1 MFVDMTAT
9 WSFRTLSF
17 SHTQIM
23 LSVIIKSIIVIE
35 VIDFALNIG
44 SISNRRVDKFCRQ
57 QQLSNRKKKEM
68 NYAER
73 IKITVTSKI
82 DRGHLSLACAYAFE
96 KQLSR
101 IRKTGILRLLRLTY
115 LFFLFGN
122 NGIFLRKK
130 NRQVIC

>member
-57 QQLSNRKKKEM
+57 QQLSNRKKKRNELRRTDKD
-68 NYAER
+68 NCD
-73 IKITVTSKI
+73 IK
-82 DRGHLSLACAYAFE
+82 
-96 KQLSR
+96 
-101 IRKTGILRLLRLTY
+101 
-115 LFFLFGN
+115 N
-122 NGIFLRKK
+122 
-130 NRQVIC
+130 